1 MIAID
6 DTLIEKKK
14 KKRRR
19 KNWLHVGLIDMMRRL
34 IRA

>member
-6 DTLIEKKK
+6 DTLIEKK